1 MSQVFNARDRQQGLQ
16 EVTVHMTTNNGGF
29 GFQIVGGHDCSVPA
43 TVDRVVVGGSAES
56 RGLQPNDI
64 IVSLNGQDVT
74 QLSHLELI
82 RLIKQVNTHVSKY
95 HKLLYTIDHCIQ

>member
-1 MSQVFNARDRQQGLQ
+1 MLQSFSPSGSDKGLQ

-43 TVDRVVVGGSAES
+43 TVDRVVVGGSAET

-64 IVSLNGQDVT
+64 IVSLNGEDVT
-74 QLSHLELI
+74 QLSHVELI
-82 RLIKQVNTHVSKY
+82 RLIKQVNAYILIY
-95 HKLLYTIDHCIQ
+95 HTLECTVGRYIQ

>member
-1 MSQVFNARDRQQGLQ
+1 MPQGLNSSDNHEGLQ
-16 EVTVHMTTNNGGF
+16 EVTVHMTTDNGGF

-43 TVDRVVVGGSAES
+43 TVDRVVVGGTAET

-64 IVSLNGQDVT
+64 IVSLNGEDVT

-82 RLIKQVNTHVSKY
+82 RLIKQVKCPHIDVS
-95 HKLLYTIDHCIQ
+95 

>member
-1 MSQVFNARDRQQGLQ
+1 
-16 EVTVHMTTNNGGF
+16 MTTNNGGF

-64 IVSLNGQDVT
+64 IVALNGQDVT
-74 QLSHLELI
+74 KLSHLELI
-82 RLIKQVNTHVSKY
+82 RLIKQVNTTH
-95 HKLLYTIDHCIQ
+95 HKILQTVCLISQCMQL

>member
-1 MSQVFNARDRQQGLQ
+1 MSQGFNSADNQGLQ

-56 RGLQPNDI
+56 RGLRPNDI

-82 RLIKQVNTHVSKY
+82 RLIKQVSNAHTSM
-95 HKLLYTIDHCIQ
+95 

>member
-1 MSQVFNARDRQQGLQ
+1 
-16 EVTVHMTTNNGGF
+16 MTTNNGGF

-64 IVSLNGQDVT
+64 IKSLNGQDVT

-82 RLIKQVNTHVSKY
+82 RLIKQVNTHISKY
-95 HKLLYTIDHCIQ
+95 AKLVCTIDQRTQ

>member
-1 MSQVFNARDRQQGLQ
+1 
-16 EVTVHMTTNNGGF
+16 MTTNNGGF

-56 RGLQPNDI
+56 RGLKPNDI
-64 IVSLNGQDVT
+64 IKSLNGQDVT

-82 RLIKQVNTHVSKY
+82 RLIKQVFTHILKY
-95 HKLLYTIDHCIQ
+95 DCWYAQLIIV